1 MNSKIIL
8 AIETSCDET
17 AISIV
22 ECSGSLDGGA
32 NILQTTVLSEA
43 LYSQVAV
50 HAPYGGVFPAL
61 AKREHAK
68 NLVPLLE
75 QALAKWSAENSS
87 GTTVTLTSDQENK
100 IKEYCTH
107 EPDMVDMLI
116 TFFKNNPT
124 VPPIDYIAVTYGPG
138 LEPALWVGLSFAKVL
153 QLIWNIPALAV
164 NHMEG
169 HIASVLT
176 ETKTISLPAIALLIS
191 GGHTELI
198 LIEKWGEYK
207 IVGQTRDDAVGE
219 AYDKVAR
226 ILDLPYPG
234 GPEIARLAEKAR
246 AEKVRVEKTHTE
258 TTHTK
263 NNNGTVFTLPRPM
276 INTHDFDFSFS
287 GLKTAVLY
295 AARDYVASHNDD
307 ANTDASWK
315 QNLAHEFEE
324 AVTDVLVHKTE
335 SAIHHF
341 GAQSLIVG
349 GGVIA
354 NNYIR
359 SRLEKLAASYHI
371 PEKTL
376 ATDNATMIA
385 FAAYLNIQTGTT
397 LTLTEQTRAEGNLSF
412 GK

>member
-1 MNSKIIL
+1 MNPKIIL

-22 ECSGSLDGGA
+22 QCSGSIDTSTNDTA
-32 NILQTTVLSEA
+32 NALQTTVLSEA
-43 LYSQVAV
+43 LYSQIAV

-75 QALAKWSAENSS
+75 QVLKKWGAGNSG
-87 GTTVTLTSDQENK
+87 GTTVALTLDQENK
-100 IKEYCTH
+100 IKKYCAH
-107 EPDMVDMLI
+107 EPDMANMLI
-116 TFFKNNPT
+116 SFFESHT
-124 VPPIDYIAVTYGPG
+124 AVPPIDYIAVTYGPG

-153 QLIWNIPALAV
+153 QMMWNIPALAV

-176 ETKTISLPAIALLIS
+176 EAKTISLPAIALLIS

-246 AEKVRVEKTHTE
+246 AEMNAKPAQAA
-258 TTHTK
+258 
-263 NNNGTVFTLPRPM
+263 NLFTLPRPM

-295 AARDYVASHNDD
+295 AARDYITTQKDRVNVDQA
-307 ANTDASWK
+307 WK
-315 QNLAHEFEE
+315 QSLAFEFEE

-335 SAIHHF
+335 SAIYHF

-354 NNYIR
+354 NTYIR

-371 PEKTL
+371 PEKKL

-385 FAAYLNIQTGTT
+385 FAAYLNIQTETT
-397 LTLTEQTRAEGNLSF
+397 VPLTEQTRAEGNLSF
-412 GK
+412 GNKP